1 MFHMIVSNRVRVV
14 AGEKFGSCGM
24 TLGRVVK
31 LSKPQAIFCQ
41 FINVWGFDFASITAK
56 V

>member
-1 MFHMIVSNRVRVV
+1 MFHMIVSNRICVV

-24 TLGRVVK
+24 ALGRVVK

-41 FINVWGFDFASITAK
+41 LINVWGFDFTTIAAK

>member
-1 MFHMIVSNRVRVV
+1 MFHMIVPNRVRVV
-14 AGEKFGSCGM
+14 TGEKFGSCCM
-24 TLGRVVK
+24 ALGRVIK

-41 FINVWGFDFASITAK
+41 FINVWGFDFTTIATK